1 MFLSDAIKMWLLF
14 IILFILSLLCISKI
28 FSYLKNQEVS
38 NHKTKTY
45 TVNTTKQ
52 MVNNQTNSRPIDTS
66 VVDTWLKTP
75 STDSFENKSRRKFEK
90 EISNLVL
97 INETRLRIM
106 RNPAVNILFWKSSD
120 NLLLAGIEPAS
131 NP

>member
-1 MFLSDAIKMWLLF
+1 
-14 IILFILSLLCISKI
+14 
-28 FSYLKNQEVS
+28 
-38 NHKTKTY
+38 
-45 TVNTTKQ
+45 

-106 RNPAVNILFWKSSD
+106 RNPAVNILF
-120 NLLLAGIEPAS
+120 
-131 NP
+131 

>member
-1 MFLSDAIKMWLLF
+1 MFLSDAIKMGLLF